1 MMNKQPENKN
11 SNLFLY
17 IAICFVAILLI
28 SNTVAVKI
36 IQVGPLFLTGATFIF
51 PISYIFGDILTE
63 VYGYRASRKIIWA
76 GFLALIIMSFFYW
89 LVQILPS
96 APFWSNQK
104 AYELILGA
112 VPRIVLGS
120 VAGYFFGE
128 FSNSYIMSKM
138 KILTKGKHL
147 WTRTVGSTIVGEA
160 VDSILFVF
168 ISFFGLIPLSGL
180 ISMVLSIYIIKV
192 VYEVLITPFTYIFV
206 RKLKSIEGID
216 VYDQGVNY
224 NPFTFK

>member
-63 VYGYRASRKIIWA
+63 VYGYKASRKIIWA
-76 GFLALIIMSFFYW
+76 GFLALILMSFFYW

-96 APFWSNQK
+96 APFWNNQK

-120 VAGYFFGE
+120 VVGYFFGE
-128 FSNSYIMSKM
+128 FSNSYVMSKM
-138 KILTKGKHL
+138 KILTNGKHL

-160 VDSILFVF
+160 VDSILFVS
-168 ISFFGLIPLSGL
+168 ISFLGIIPLNGL
-180 ISMVLSIYIIKV
+180 ISMILSIYIIKV